1 MRERASDLGDGP
13 GPGDPR
19 RHQGRGRGLS
29 EEQPRRRA
37 GGRSRCGPEDGGG
50 GGVPFLGLDPPRR
63 ARLREGPR
71 GEGRGVLR
79 LHHLGDPAAQD
90 ERRQGLGLD
99 LASAG
104 EDRQRARLPLLLPSG
119 LHRAGAGHRPPGPK
133 RVDPPGLAVHRKD
146 LHRRWRA
153 GDPEVM
159 RRAFTLLEVVV
170 ALAILGLALLAIF
183 DLNSG
188 AVASH
193 AYAKRI
199 TVATMLARSKMTD
212 IEQELYDKG
221 FDADDRE
228 IQGDFRTEGWEA
240 YTWKAQILAPRTTE
254 ISPDK
259 LIEMLFNLPPGKD
272 GVSGLAALL
281 GGGRDGGVAS
291 ALSNISGSGG
301 ALAQQL

>member
-1 MRERASDLGDGP
+1 
-13 GPGDPR
+13 
-19 RHQGRGRGLS
+19 
-29 EEQPRRRA
+29 
-37 GGRSRCGPEDGGG
+37 
-50 GGVPFLGLDPPRR
+50 
-63 ARLREGPR
+63 
-71 GEGRGVLR
+71 
-79 LHHLGDPAAQD
+79 
-90 ERRQGLGLD
+90 
-99 LASAG
+99 
-104 EDRQRARLPLLLPSG
+104 
-119 LHRAGAGHRPPGPK
+119 
-133 RVDPPGLAVHRKD
+133 
-146 LHRRWRA
+146 
-153 GDPEVM
+153 M

-170 ALAILGLALLAIF
+170 SLAILGLALLAIF
-183 DLNSG
+183 DLNAG

-291 ALSNISGSGG
+291 ALSNIAGSGAYSQLQNTLTNQG
-301 ALAQQL
+301 GPSVGALGPGATGASGLQALGPFAALAQTQMQQLLQQIQQSVREVHLTVSWKEGKRTESIDVVNDVFSMRQGSDRNGTPGAALSSTSPTGAPGAPGAQGVPGAQGQPAVPFGGGLNTFGQPLFSPGRGNIPAGTPLDPQGRPIHQ